1 MATTNPHG
9 NKVAI
14 SSAYLSSGPMTLT
27 VKQKYWSWF
36 KNTGRGFTVTNDAN
50 SDLIFALSTKR
61 FGKRRYVEDAAGATL
76 FELERH
82 WYSRHNAWILKSPE
96 GDTILSVRLRWS
108 KFQLNLEVEW
118 KAPCLDG
125 SERDVEVHVEG
136 GDVWH
141 EKAHIKAGGS
151 PIAQLRCTNTV
162 GGFLS
167 SYKVTPPVW
176 EVHIGEGV
184 DMALASILVVCASD
198 VFSEGRI
205 YMV

>member
-1 MATTNPHG
+1 
-9 NKVAI
+9 
-14 SSAYLSSGPMTLT
+14 
-27 VKQKYWSWF
+27 
-36 KNTGRGFTVTNDAN
+36 
-50 SDLIFALSTKR
+50 
-61 FGKRRYVEDAAGATL
+61 
-76 FELERH
+76 
-82 WYSRHNAWILKSPE
+82 
-96 GDTILSVRLRWS
+96 
-108 KFQLNLEVEW
+108 LNLEVEW